1 MLVVSEHLN
10 RHRRLLVLI
19 RCERLRL
26 LGGDDGVARDQLRH
40 DAAHGL
46 NATRQRIDIQEQDVL
61 DVVTAI
67 ATQDA
72 TLQACTAFFRSGTK
86 LLLQLHGT
94 CTISYR
100 QAGCA

>member
-10 RHRRLLVLI
+10 RHRRLLVLVC
-19 RCERLRL
+19 RESLRL
-26 LGGDDGVARDQLRH
+26 LGGDHSVAGDELRH
-40 DAAHGL
+40 DAADGL
-46 NATRQRIDIQEQDVL
+46 DTARQRVDIQEQDVL